1 MKRFALCALVLAAC
15 SGDDAAVIP
24 DAPPDPC
31 APDMEVT
38 GEYVDWDSTEAA
50 FKGVMGAKFTL
61 RSDTTKSA
69 STAPNGRFI
78 MPCIAPQDGV
88 IDVAPPATGT
98 YVPGVVIVNK
108 AVIQTGA
115 MLSYRSFTTT
125 RGADFGFD
133 AAKAGVF
140 VHVEGTPRAVT
151 VAGAGSPFAFDGST
165 WAAGNTGKNVYFP
178 GVVPGITGMAAVS
191 MSGTT
196 VGTGNVEVAAGKI
209 TYVTLVAR

>member
-1 MKRFALCALVLAAC
+1 
-15 SGDDAAVIP
+15 
-24 DAPPDPC
+24 
-31 APDMEVT
+31 MEVT
-38 GEYVDWDSTEAA
+38 GEYVDWDSTEAS

-61 RSDTTKSA
+61 QSDATKTA

-88 IDVAPPATGT
+88 IDVMPMTGSS
-98 YVPGVVIVNK
+98 YVPGLVIVNK

-115 MLSYRSFTTT
+115 MLSYRTFTTT

-133 AAKAGVF
+133 AAKAAVF

-165 WAAGNTGKNVYFP
+165 WAAGNTGQNVYFP
-178 GVVPGITGMAAVS
+178 GVVPGITGMAMVS

-196 VGTGNVEVAAGKI
+196 VGAGNVEVAAGKI

>member
-1 MKRFALCALVLAAC
+1 MKRLALCVLVLAAC
-15 SGDDAAVIP
+15 SDDAPAIP

-31 APDMEVT
+31 APEMEVT

-61 RSDTTKSA
+61 QSDATKTA

-78 MPCIAPQDGV
+78 MPCMAPQDGV
-88 IDVAPPATGT
+88 IDVVPVAGSN
-98 YVPGVVIVNK
+98 YVPGLVIVDK

-115 MLSYRSFTTT
+115 MLSYRSFTQT

-140 VHVEGTPRAVT
+140 VNVEGTQRAVT

-178 GVVPGITGMAAVS
+178 GVAPGITGMAMVS
-191 MSGTT
+191 MSGTN

>member
-1 MKRFALCALVLAAC
+1 MKRLALCALALAAC
-15 SGDDAAVIP
+15 SDDAPAIP

-31 APDMEVT
+31 APEMLVT
-38 GEYVDWDSTEAA
+38 GEYVDWDSTDAS

-61 RSDTTKSA
+61 QSDATKTA

-78 MPCIAPQDGV
+78 MPCMAPQDGL
-88 IDVAPPATGT
+88 IDVAPMTGSN
-98 YVPGVVIVNK
+98 YVPGVVVVNK
-108 AVIQTGA
+108 ALVQTGA

-151 VAGAGSPFAFDGST
+151 VAGAGSPYAFDGSM
-165 WAAGNTGKNVYFP
+165 WAQGNTGKNVYFP
-178 GVVPGITGMAAVS
+178 GVVPGVTGMATVT

-196 VGTGNVEVAAGKI
+196 VGAGSVPVSVGTI
-209 TYVTLVAR
+209 TYLTILAR

>member
-1 MKRFALCALVLAAC
+1 MKRLALCALVLAAC
-15 SGDDAAVIP
+15 GDDAPAIP
-24 DAPPDPC
+24 DGPPDPC
-31 APDMEVT
+31 APEMEVT

-50 FKGVMGAKFTL
+50 FKGVTGAKFTL
-61 RSDTTKSA
+61 QSDQTKTA

-88 IDVAPPATGT
+88 IDVAPKGDN
-98 YVPGVVIVNK
+98 VPGVLIVNK
-108 AVIQTGA
+108 SVIQTGA

-178 GVVPGITGMAAVS
+178 GVVPGITGMAMVS

-196 VGTGNVEVAAGKI
+196 VGAGNVEVAAGKI